1 VADVRARASR
11 GFALAGALALLGAI
25 GAGCG
30 ESGHTAAAQ
39 SGESSRATDPV
50 QLVADGALLLDVRT
64 PGEFAD
70 GHVQGALNVPVQV
83 LESRIAELDPARPVV
98 VYCRSGNRSATAARM
113 LRDRGF
119 TVTDVGAMSDWPNPE
134 QIVD

>member
-1 VADVRARASR
+1 VADVRARAPR
-11 GFALAGALALLGAI
+11 GLALVAALALLGAI

-30 ESGHTAAAQ
+30 ESGHTTAAQ
-39 SGESSRATDPV
+39 SGEARAADPV

-83 LESRIAELDPARPVV
+83 LESRIAELDPSRPVV

-119 TVTDVGAMSDWPNPE
+119 TVTDVGAMSDWPIPE

>member
-1 VADVRARASR
+1 VADVRVTLRH
-11 GFALAGALALLGAI
+11 GLALAGVLGLV
-25 GAGCG
+25 GTFGVGCG
-30 ESGHTAAAQ
+30 DGGHTAAAQ
-39 SGESSRATDPV
+39 SGEVDRAADPV

-98 VYCRSGNRSATAARM
+98 VYCRSGNRSAMDA
-113 LRDRGF
+113 F
-119 TVTDVGAMSDWPNPE
+119 TEP
-134 QIVD
+134 

>member
-1 VADVRARASR
+1 VAERSSWLGLV
-11 GFALAGALALLGAI
+11 AGLALLGAI

-39 SGESSRATDPV
+39 SGEVDRAANPA

>member
-1 VADVRARASR
+1 MAEGSSR
-11 GFALAGALALLGAI
+11 ALALSGIVALLGAV
-25 GAGCG
+25 GCG

-39 SGESSRATDPV
+39 SAEATRTEAASPV